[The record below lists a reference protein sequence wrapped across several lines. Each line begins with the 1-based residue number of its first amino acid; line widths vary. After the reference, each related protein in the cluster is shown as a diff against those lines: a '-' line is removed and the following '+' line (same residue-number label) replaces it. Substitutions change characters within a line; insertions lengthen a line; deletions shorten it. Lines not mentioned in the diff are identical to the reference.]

1 MANHLISIKMKKELK
16 IVESFSIFLLALLL
30 VLWNINAIG

>member
-1 MANHLISIKMKKELK
+1 MRKELK
-16 IVESFSIFLLALLL
+16 TIESISIFLLAMLL